1 MLELAFKLVQLVL
14 EQFPLIVCGSRDN
27 YSLVLIFQHLGS
39 ILFALKYDFENQN
52 LELRI
57 VKCVGLLAKDV
68 GGTSDPYVK
77 AVITPG
83 SKKYYLE
90 TKIKMKT
97 LNPEWRETFYFEG
110 KNNVA

>member
-1 MLELAFKLVQLVL
+1 M
-14 EQFPLIVCGSRDN
+14 
-27 YSLVLIFQHLGS
+27 GS

-52 LELRI
+52 LEIRI
-57 VKCVGLLAKDV
+57 VRGKKLLAKDV

-83 SKKYYLE
+83 KKKYYLE

-97 LNPEWRETFYFEG
+97 LNPEWKETFYFEG
-110 KNNVA
+110 KSYRVNGSM